1 METNRF
7 IHKPAYVLLTGM
19 NTQNTADR
27 VTLSLPQS
35 VRQRLDAYAADQRRS
50 RSNAAALL
58 LGEALR
64 VMKPQTQAEAV
75 NRA

>member
-1 METNRF
+1 MSE
-7 IHKPAYVLLTGM
+7 HGVLTGM

-64 VMKPQTQAEAV
+64 VAQPRTTAEEHC
-75 NRA
+75 RA

>member
-1 METNRF
+1 
-7 IHKPAYVLLTGM
+7 M

-50 RSNAAALL
+50 RSNAASLL
-58 LGEALR
+58 LAEALMR
-64 VMKPQTQAEAV
+64 VRQPRTPAEEHC
-75 NRA
+75 RA

>member
-1 METNRF
+1 
-7 IHKPAYVLLTGM
+7 M
-19 NTQNTADR
+19 NSNSAQSK
-27 VTLSLPQS
+27 VTLSLPAS

>member
-1 METNRF
+1 MSE
-7 IHKPAYVLLTGM
+7 HGVLTGM

-64 VMKPQTQAEAV
+64 VMKPRTQAEAV

>member
-1 METNRF
+1 
-7 IHKPAYVLLTGM
+7 M
-19 NTQNTADR
+19 NSNSAQSK
-27 VTLSLPQS
+27 VTLSLPAS

-64 VMKPQTQAEAV
+64 VAQPRTPAEEHC
-75 NRA
+75 RA

>member
-1 METNRF
+1 
-7 IHKPAYVLLTGM
+7 M

-35 VRQRLDAYAADQRRS
+35 VRQRLDAYASSERRS
-50 RSNAAALL
+50 RSNAAAVLL
-58 LGEALR
+58 AEALR
-64 VMKPQTQAEAV
+64 AMKPQTQAEAV

>member
-1 METNRF
+1 
-7 IHKPAYVLLTGM
+7 M

-35 VRQRLDAYAADQRRS
+35 VRQRLDEFATNQRRS

-58 LGEALR
+58 IGEALR
-64 VMKPQTQAEAV
+64 VMQPRTTAEEHC
-75 NRA
+75 RA